1 MGTALMLIV
10 FFGTIIIT
18 WNSVV
23 KLRVAVFER
32 KVTIRYVLK
41 HLGIIVLTFIVAF
54 LVLWSIHFLPKALRF

>member
-23 KLRVAVFER
+23 KLKVAVFER

-41 HLGIIVLTFIVAF
+41 HLGIMVLTIIVAF

>member
-41 HLGIIVLTFIVAF
+41 HLGIMVLTFNVAF
-54 LVLWSIHFLPKALRF
+54 HVLWSMHFLQKAIRF

>member
-23 KLRVAVFER
+23 KLRVTVFER

-54 LVLWSIHFLPKALRF
+54 LVLWSIPFLPKALRF